1 MLLNLQNRYLIEFIL
16 YMRNFNATIKTYE
29 TVKDYY
35 EDPLIFNFNSYLGL
49 YSELFLIIC
58 FTLLLL
64 FLVAIDYF
72 FNYKIILIK
81 ISGNILVFILSLLL
95 LLINNIDSNFF
106 IFNFLLIQDNLAL
119 FIKNILIYSLLFSII
134 ISFMYIKAE
143 NIIHYEYFILLGL
156 AFIGIFTMII
166 SNDLITL
173 YLGIELQSLA
183 FYLLAAF
190 KIYSNFSTEAG
201 LKYFILGAFSSGLL
215 LFGCSLVYG
224 FTGTTNFSDL
234 KPLFINDQVPLDIF
248 NGILLG
254 NIFIT
259 VGILFKLGASPFHM
273 WLPDVYEGIPTA
285 ITAIF
290 AIVPKI
296 AIFGLFLRLSINL
309 FSNTFFHWNQI
320 LIYSSILSIIIGTL
334 GGLYQIK
341 IKRLLAYSAISH
353 IGFLLIGFSTYTKV
367 GFFALFF
374 YIIIYIILSLNIFA
388 IILSLRKIDN
398 NLKLK
403 RINEFTLLFKSN
415 KILAINFCL
424 ILFSITGLPPLV
436 GFYSK
441 LYIFI
446 SAIKSE
452 IYLIAIIAAIFSV
465 IASMYY
471 IRLIKLMFFK
481 NLDYWIL
488 LYEIPQYNSILIS
501 FTLFFNIYF
510 FLYPECFTIYLY
522 NTILKF

>member
-1 MLLNLQNRYLIEFIL
+1 
-16 YMRNFNATIKTYE
+16 
-29 TVKDYY
+29 
-35 EDPLIFNFNSYLGL
+35 
-49 YSELFLIIC
+49 
-58 FTLLLL
+58 
-64 FLVAIDYF
+64 
-72 FNYKIILIK
+72 
-81 ISGNILVFILSLLL
+81 
-95 LLINNIDSNFF
+95 
-106 IFNFLLIQDNLAL
+106 
-119 FIKNILIYSLLFSII
+119 
-134 ISFMYIKAE
+134 
-143 NIIHYEYFILLGL
+143 
-156 AFIGIFTMII
+156 
-166 SNDLITL
+166 
-173 YLGIELQSLA
+173 
-183 FYLLAAF
+183 
-190 KIYSNFSTEAG
+190 
-201 LKYFILGAFSSGLL
+201 
-215 LFGCSLVYG
+215 
-224 FTGTTNFSDL
+224 
-234 KPLFINDQVPLDIF
+234 
-248 NGILLG
+248 LG

-273 WLPDVYEGIPTA
+273 WLPDVYDGIPTA

-309 FSNTFFHWNQI
+309 FSNTFFYWNQI
-320 LIYSSILSIIIGTL
+320 LVYSSILSIIIGTL

-452 IYLIAIIAAIFSV
+452 IYLIALIAAVFSV

-481 NLDYWIL
+481 NLDYWTL

-501 FTLFFNIYF
+501 FTLFFNVYF

-522 NTILKF
+522 NNILKF